1 MASISQNLTNSTRPK
16 YSTLAIQRLPWRN
29 WLARST
35 VNRKVGGSSPPGSG
49 VLRVTGGA
57 KRKDNMLQY
66 CYHGDIEY
74 WLGDIEYQPGTL
86 SRLQEV
92 FEIEPRNK
100 TIRSR
105 VGLNHQPFD

>member
-1 MASISQNLTNSTRPK
+1 MDKIFVSAQ
-16 YSTLAIQRLPWRN
+16 LPWRN

-86 SRLQEV
+86 SRLQ
-92 FEIEPRNK
+92 
-100 TIRSR
+100 
-105 VGLNHQPFD
+105 